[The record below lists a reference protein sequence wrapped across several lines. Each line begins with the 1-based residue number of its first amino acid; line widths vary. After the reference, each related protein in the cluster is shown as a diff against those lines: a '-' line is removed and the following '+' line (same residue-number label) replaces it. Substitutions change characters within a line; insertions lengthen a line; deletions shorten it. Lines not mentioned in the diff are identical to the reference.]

1 MTHNAFKLAARAT
14 KAAGILRAMNAF
26 SAYRGSPVTARE
38 IIKWRAESWDL
49 VAMIA
54 RVNPPS
60 VETRSM
66 VIDELCRR
74 DALVAASNERRM

>member
-1 MTHNAFKLAARAT
+1 MTDNRF
-14 KAAGILRAMNAF
+14 KAAGILRALNQF
-26 SAYRGSPVTARE
+26 GAYRGSPVTARE

-60 VETRSM
+60 VETRSL
-66 VIDELCRR
+66 VIDELCKR
-74 DALVAASNERRM
+74 DAQIAEFNGART